1 MKIRFQELFIN
12 FVGGVLFIT
21 MGSLIMDEYYKT
33 TMEVLLGCL
42 CIITGIVFLIDFLF
56 DAINT
61 KFTVVTTTTTV
72 TRNA

>member
-1 MKIRFQELFIN
+1 
-12 FVGGVLFIT
+12 

-33 TMEVLLGCL
+33 TMEMLLGCL